1 MSEREFDQKV
11 EEMAARLESRIE
23 ASADKLDRDVT
34 RKYND
39 SRLFRFTTK
48 GISVAAEIGLLIG
61 GKHLAQK
68 GYKAAAVL
76 CVALGAVG
84 LISELLQ
91 IFVFRRRK

>member
-1 MSEREFDQKV
+1 MTEREFDQKV

-68 GYKAAAVL
+68 GYKTAAVW

-84 LISELLQ
+84 LAFELLR
-91 IFVFRRRK
+91 IFIFRRRR

>member
-1 MSEREFDQKV
+1 MREREFDQKV
-11 EEMAARLESRIE
+11 ENWAARLENRIE
-23 ASADKLDRDVT
+23 ASADRLDRNIT
-34 RKYND
+34 RKYNN
-39 SRLFRFTTK
+39 SRLFRFTTR
-48 GISVAAEIGLLIG
+48 GISTAAEIGLLIG
-61 GKHLAQK
+61 SKYLAQK